1 MSVISGVFDRLKEQ
15 GDKGFIP
22 YITAGDPDLD
32 TTRKLVLGLARRGS
46 DIIELGI
53 PFSDPLADGPVNQA
67 SAQRALENG
76 ATLERIFGCVADV
89 RKESDV
95 PILFMTYYNPVH
107 QYGLEAFVARCAE
120 VGVNG
125 ALITDLPP
133 EEAGTYRELMAG
145 AGLDTVFLL
154 APTSRDERIK
164 IVTEAA
170 TGFIYY
176 VSRAGV
182 TGEQVALA
190 DSLGPMTERIR
201 GFSNKPLAVGFGIS
215 TPEQAAEAARHAD
228 AVVVGSAIVRRIG
241 EKGDAPDLVTQ
252 IGDFVAELV
261 QPLKSSHSS

>member
-1 MSVISGVFDRLKEQ
+1 MSVISGVFDRLREK

-22 YITAGDPDLD
+22 FITAGDPDLD
-32 TTRKLVLGLARRGS
+32 TTRKLVLELARRGS

-53 PFSDPLADGPVNQA
+53 PFSDPLADGPTNQA

-76 ATLERIFGCVADV
+76 ATLEGVFGCVADV

-107 QYGLEAFVARCAE
+107 QYGLEAFVARCVD

-133 EEAGTYRELMAG
+133 EEAGTYRELMAD

-154 APTSRDERIK
+154 APTSRDERIR
-164 IVTEAA
+164 IVTDAA

-190 DSLGPMTERIR
+190 DSLGPMTKRIR
-201 GFSNKPLAVGFGIS
+201 GFSKTPLAVGFGIS
-215 TPEQAAEAARHAD
+215 TPEQAAEVAQHAD

-241 EKGDAPDLVTQ
+241 EKGDDPDLVAQ
-252 IGDFVAELV
+252 IGDFVSGLV
-261 QPLKSSHSS
+261 QPLKPSHSS